1 MERRTGCDFYEILGI
16 PRTATIPQ
24 IDAAYNRAKS
34 RNLLNGMVIVEKTYQ
49 FNFKD
54 SQKDDV
60 CAAYLI
66 LRDNELR
73 IIYDADGDEG
83 IKQQEPMSWMGI
95 CSRQV
100 RGLADGFYM
109 ASKMQERSPL
119 LPITGVNINLRRS
132 DL

>member
-1 MERRTGCDFYEILGI
+1 MERRTGCDFYKILGI

-24 IDAAYNRAKS
+24 IDAAYNRAKA
-34 RNLLNGMVIVEKTYQ
+34 RAGNGKLIVEKTCQ

-54 SQKDDV
+54 SEKDDV
-60 CAAYLI
+60 SAAYLI

-73 IIYDADGDEG
+73 IIYDVDGDEG
-83 IKQQEPMSWMGI
+83 IKKQEPMSWMGI

-100 RGLADGFYM
+100 RGLADSFHM
-109 ASKMQERSPL
+109 ACKMQEKSPFHS
-119 LPITGVNINLRRS
+119 ITGVHFNLRRS

>member
-34 RNLLNGMVIVEKTYQ
+34 RNLLN
-49 FNFKD
+49 D

-109 ASKMQERSPL
+109 ASKLQERSPL
-119 LPITGVNINLRRS
+119 LPITGVNFNLRRS